1 MRKIFLAALLLFLGG
16 TIYYGC
22 SVKCGCTTYCSMF
35 CEQKFKFVMK
45 DTLDQILVEGIMN
58 FETADDNTFQGKYNF
73 TKVYNNEFAG
83 FSTMKGIFNG
93 QYSTETKNGT
103 INTNPKIA
111 DYNILIDFKI
121 LTKQLKGNFYLST
134 LKGKING
141 GTFLAEL
148 IEKK

>member
-1 MRKIFLAALLLFLGG
+1 MKKIFSVALLFLLAAS
-16 TIYYGC
+16 IYYGC
-22 SVKCGCTTYCSMF
+22 SAKCGCTTYCSMF
-35 CEQKFKFVMK
+35 CEQQFKFVMK
-45 DTLDQILVEGIMN
+45 DTLDQILVEGIMF

-83 FSTMKGIFNG
+83 FSTMKGVFNG
-93 QYSTETKNGT
+93 QYSTTAKSGT

-141 GTFLAEL
+141 GTFFAEL
-148 IEKK
+148 IETK